1 MAERDF
7 SPTPSTL
14 LDLREERQVVQD
26 GYHFLDEKRL
36 SLAARIM
43 EELQAQ
49 RQALAEW
56 EEAREAAAAAL
67 AAAVGRH
74 GLEDLGVQPPRE
86 PAGKLEVAGSGFL
99 GVLLQRTAVR
109 YRPGEGAP
117 ALDPSAE
124 ADACADAFA
133 RLTEAA
139 ARRATHEANLARL
152 LDEYRVTAR
161 RARALED
168 VVLPELD
175 RDVAW
180 IGTAIEEQEQEEA
193 VRARLHA
200 PD

>member
-1 MAERDF
+1 MAERDL

-49 RQALAEW
+49 RQALSDW
-56 EEAREAAAAAL
+56 ETAREEAAAAL
-67 AAAVGRH
+67 DAAVGRH
-74 GLEDLGVQPPRE
+74 GLEDLGVQPPRA
-86 PAGKLEVAGSGFL
+86 PAGTLEVAGTGFL
-99 GVLLQRTAVR
+99 GVLLQQ
-109 YRPGEGAP
+109 GEATYTPEDGAP
-117 ALDPSAE
+117 ALDPSNEATECAE
-124 ADACADAFA
+124 AFA

-139 ARRATHEANLARL
+139 VRRAIHEANLARL

-168 VVLPELD
+168 VILPELD

>member
-1 MAERDF
+1 MAERDL

-14 LDLREERQVVQD
+14 LELREERQVVRD

-43 EELQAQ
+43 EELKAQ
-49 RQALAEW
+49 RAALEDW
-56 EEAREAAAAAL
+56 EAARQAAVEAL
-67 AAAVGRH
+67 EAAVGRH
-74 GLEDLGVQPPRE
+74 GLEDLRVQPPRM
-86 PAGKLEVAGSGFL
+86 PAGRLEVTGSGFL
-99 GVLLQRTAVR
+99 GVLLQQAEASYT
-109 YRPGEGAP
+109 PEPGAP
-117 ALDPSAE
+117 ALDPSPEAE
-124 ADACADAFA
+124 ACADAFA

-139 ARRATHEANLARL
+139 VRRAVHEANLSRL
-152 LDEYRVTAR
+152 LEEYHVTAR

>member
-1 MAERDF
+1 MAERDL

-14 LDLREERQVVQD
+14 LDLREERQVVRD
-26 GYHFLDEKRL
+26 GYGFLDEKRL

-49 RQALAEW
+49 REALAEW
-56 EEAREAAAAAL
+56 EAAREAAAAAL
-67 AAAVGRH
+67 DAAVGRH
-74 GLEDLGVQPPRE
+74 GLEDLGVQPPRV
-86 PAGKLEVAGSGFL
+86 PAGSLEVAGAGFL
-99 GVLLQRTAVR
+99 GVLLQRSAVS
-109 YRPGEGAP
+109 YGPEAGAP
-117 ALDPSAE
+117 ALDPSNE
-124 ADACADAFA
+124 ADACAEAFA
-133 RLTEAA
+133 RLAEAA

-152 LDEYRVTAR
+152 LEEYRVTAR

>member
-1 MAERDF
+1 MAERDL

-14 LDLREERQVVQD
+14 LELREERQVVQD

-43 EELQAQ
+43 EELKAQ
-49 RQALAEW
+49 RQALSDW
-56 EEAREAAAAAL
+56 ETAREAAAGAL
-67 AAAVGRH
+67 DAAVGRH
-74 GLEDLGVQPPRE
+74 GLEDLGVQPPRIPE
-86 PAGKLEVAGSGFL
+86 GRLEVTGSGFL
-99 GVLLQRTAVR
+99 GVLLQQ
-109 YRPGEGAP
+109 GEANYTPAEGPP
-117 ALDPSAE
+117 ALDPSDEATTCAE
-124 ADACADAFA
+124 AFA

-139 ARRATHEANLARL
+139 VRRAIHEANLARL

-168 VVLPELD
+168 VILPELD